1 MTGKKM
7 EVNLTLLLA
16 GLCIVLAGGMGG
28 GFTYFLAGQWENKAD
43 IQETEKDQEKEYILY
58 IGLNDKDEYRQIIS
72 TEEAQEIINAICIRY
87 VDGYTMSKA
96 EGAWVDEKGILTSEE
111 TLVYT
116 IRGEKENIIRVMDDI
131 LPALNQNAI
140 LLEEKSSDF
149 MFYNG
154 IQEEGFYDENGK

>member
-72 TEEAQEIINAICIRY
+72 TEEAQEIINAICNDFINSAYDFYEKANTPCRAARRY
-87 VDGYTMSKA
+87 KCYCSCSNA
-96 EGAWVDEKGILTSEE
+96 EQKK
-111 TLVYT
+111 
-116 IRGEKENIIRVMDDI
+116 RDI
-131 LPALNQNAI
+131 AQPRH
-140 LLEEKSSDF
+140 F
-149 MFYNG
+149 
-154 IQEEGFYDENGK
+154 

>member
-1 MTGKKM
+1 M
-7 EVNLTLLLA
+7 
-16 GLCIVLAGGMGG
+16 
-28 GFTYFLAGQWENKAD
+28 
-43 IQETEKDQEKEYILY
+43 
-58 IGLNDKDEYRQIIS
+58 
-72 TEEAQEIINAICIRY
+72 
-87 VDGYTMSKA
+87 
-96 EGAWVDEKGILTSEE
+96 DEKGILTSEE

>member
-140 LLEEKSSDF
+140 LLEEKNSDS